1 MDRISNK
8 INSDSSYINYE
19 HFAKTYLL
27 SAKILLEAKESSVER
42 NATEK
47 MRIDSGLIYIPII
60 YLIRHSIELI
70 LKSVDVGNS
79 KSYLKTHDLEN
90 LHKEYMILNP
100 DLTILLDVDFD
111 VALERLR
118 ERGEPLEKFERKE
131 SYSRCWNRQEKENR
145 DYERAT
151 QGIHQSIDEV
161 GLRKRRCR

>member
-90 LHKEYMILNP
+90 LHKE
-100 DLTILLDVDFD
+100 LDN
-111 VALERLR
+111 L
-118 ERGEPLEKFERKE
+118 
-131 SYSRCWNRQEKENR
+131 
-145 DYERAT
+145 
-151 QGIHQSIDEV
+151 GI
-161 GLRKRRCR
+161 R